1 MPFCPS
7 CGSNV
12 EGRFCQKCGA
22 AVGPAPESAFS
33 APPPMGSAPMGSA
46 PMGSA
51 PMSQAPVAG
60 AGLSENAASAL
71 SYLAGFITGIIFLVM
86 APYSTN
92 PRVRF
97 HAFQSIFFNV
107 AWVVFWIAVTILSM
121 VMGMVMPF
129 AFHIFASMFF
139 LVVWLG
145 GLLVWLLLMW
155 KASQGQRL
163 VLPLIGPM
171 AERQANG

>member
-22 AVGPAPESAFS
+22 AVGPAPASAFGA
-33 APPPMGSAPMGSA
+33 APPAGSAPMG
-46 PMGSA
+46 
-51 PMSQAPVAG
+51 QAPVAAA
-60 AGLSENAASAL
+60 AGLSENAAGAL
-71 SYLAGFITGIIFLVM
+71 SYLAGVITGIIFLVVT
-86 APYSTN
+86 PYSTN

-107 AWVVFWIAVTILSM
+107 AWVVMWIVVTILS
-121 VMGMVMPF
+121 VVIGAVLPF
-129 AFHIFASMFF
+129 GFHILFSMFF

-163 VLPLIGPM
+163 VLPLIGPL
-171 AERQANG
+171 AEKQAGS